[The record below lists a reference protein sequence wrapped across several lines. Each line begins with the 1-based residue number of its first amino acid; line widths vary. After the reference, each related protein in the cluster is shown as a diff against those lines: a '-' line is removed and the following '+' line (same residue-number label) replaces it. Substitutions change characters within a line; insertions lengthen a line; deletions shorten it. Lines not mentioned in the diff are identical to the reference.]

1 MQTKRAFTLI
11 ELLVVIAIIGMLASI
26 LLPAIQKSR
35 ERARQS
41 RCINNL
47 REFSMALQM
56 YRDDNEQEVFKE
68 APWLSS
74 LHPDYVANTN
84 LYICLS
90 DTAGGFEGAKTVN
103 KTPAGE
109 SRYEETIDGEV
120 NNGTRLP
127 RGANRAIRACSY
139 LYEMC
144 NVRCS
149 WQPSPPPG
157 SPNIDGKPSYH
168 TWMEAKLH
176 QLAHGDA
183 WNLGEPYDP
192 TEFPV
197 VRCFHHRRENNIDY
211 DHPVAG
217 RGTEGLTLNV
227 AYAGNVFR
235 GTVTWEFTPY
245 IQE

>member
-1 MQTKRAFTLI
+1 MQTRRAFTLI

-56 YRDDNEQEVFKE
+56 YRDDNEQEVYKE
-68 APWLSS
+68 PPWLST
-74 LHPDYVANTN
+74 LHPDYVPQTN

-90 DTAGGFEGAKTVN
+90 DVAGGFEGAKPDSMELDTD
-103 KTPAGE
+103 E
-109 SRYEETIDGEV
+109 DQFRETNDAVG
-120 NNGTRLP
+120 NNHRL
-127 RGANRAIRACSY
+127 RNRTIGACSY

-144 NVRCS
+144 AAECS
-149 WQPSPPPG
+149 WDWSGYVPTARDI
-157 SPNIDGKPSYH
+157 NDDGVVSWGEVKVAQ
-168 TWMEAKLH
+168 M
-176 QLAHGDA
+176 AHGDA
-183 WNLGEPYDP
+183 YRDEGYDP
-192 TEFPV
+192 TMFAV
-197 VRCFHHRRENNIDY
+197 VRCFHHRKENNIVILD
-211 DHPVAG
+211 PNFG
-217 RGTEGLTLNV
+217 RRTEGLTLNV

-235 GTVTWEFTPY
+235 GPLTWELIPY

>member
-1 MQTKRAFTLI
+1 MQTRRAFTLI

-26 LLPAIQKSR
+26 LLPAVQKSR

-56 YRDDNEQEVFKE
+56 YRDDNEQEVYKE

-90 DTAGGFEGAKTVN
+90 DFAGGFGGAKPDGMNLLT
-103 KTPAGE
+103 GE
-109 SRYEETIDGEV
+109 SQYKETIDGSA
-120 NNGTRLP
+120 NPTRVS
-127 RGANRAIRACSY
+127 RGANRTIGACSY

-144 NVRCS
+144 NAQCS
-149 WQPSPPPG
+149 WGGLPG
-157 SPNIDGKPSYH
+157 ATDTDGDGTM
-168 TWMEAKLH
+168 TWLEVKLF
-176 QLAHGDA
+176 QLANGDD
-183 WNLGEPYDP
+183 WNENKPYDP
-192 TEFPV
+192 TVFPV
-197 VRCFHHRRENNIDY
+197 VRCFHHRDENRINVD
-211 DHPVAG
+211 DPKTG
-217 RGTEGLTLNV
+217 RRVEGLTLNV

-235 GTVTWEFTPY
+235 GPLTWELVPF
-245 IQE
+245 IRE